1 MNNRSRDEHY
11 MSLALRLA
19 GKAKGRT
26 SPNPMVGAVVVKNGK
41 VIAKGYHQKAGG
53 PHAEAI
59 ALRKAGTAARGATL
73 YVTLEPCSHTNKRT
87 PPCSPLVI
95 SSGVKRVVIAMID
108 PNPQVSGRGVKALRK
123 AGIAVFTGVLEAEA
137 RKLNE
142 AFIKYMSTGMPFVTL
157 KIAQTLDGRIATSRG
172 ESKWITGEEAR
183 REGHRLRDAND
194 AILVGVNTVLNDDP
208 SLTTRIPGG
217 RDPLRV
223 VVDSTLRIPIKAK
236 VLAQRSAA
244 TTMIATL
251 MTAKADRFH
260 RLLERGAE
268 ILITRS
274 ARKRVDLADLMRM
287 LTTFGITS
295 VLIEGGAEV
304 NASALGAGI
313 VDKVVLF
320 VAPTL
325 MTGKDSLCSVG
336 GTSPVKLAHAVQLRD
351 IAVRRVGM
359 DLMVEGYVQKKDVTA
374 TRRRQRT

>member
-19 GKAKGRT
+19 WKAKGRT